1 METDA
6 VASRICQGFKAGL
19 LLPVFVEAGSKRR
32 AWGISE
38 HGGRVGHG
46 ARLHQQLVQEEM
58 GGRLEPAAE
67 QEGNWLKGAEGD
79 AQEER
84 ALDARG
90 EGFDTAREARL
101 KKKNYIR
108 SNRPECQLLWKP

>member
-1 METDA
+1 M
-6 VASRICQGFKAGL
+6 
-19 LLPVFVEAGSKRR
+19 
-32 AWGISE
+32 SE
-38 HGGRVGHG
+38 HSGRVGHG

-67 QEGNWLKGAEGD
+67 QEGNWLKGAQGD

-90 EGFDTAREARL
+90 GGFDTAREARL
-101 KKKNYIR
+101 KKKNYIH